1 MKLDF
6 LEKRLSLAQRRPLI
20 ANLYPLPPGRG
31 GALLEIHGRG
41 VMPGSPTPNS
51 VRPKTVIFHTRFQP
65 GLKDPNPRSAPGG
78 DQITQHTCLYRQKL
92 CYRSRD

>member
-20 ANLYPLPPGRG
+20 ANLYTPPPPREGVPGNSWSRG
-31 GALLEIHGRG
+31 GGG

-51 VRPKTVIFHTRFQP
+51 VRPKTVIFHTRFQTW
-65 GLKDPNPRSAPGG
+65 A
-78 DQITQHTCLYRQKL
+78 QKSIPVFSTW
-92 CYRSRD
+92 R

>member
-20 ANLYPLPPGRG
+20 ANLYPLPPREGG

-41 VMPGSPTPNS
+41 MMPSSPTPDS
-51 VRPKTVIFHTRFQP
+51 VRPKTVIFHTRFQT
-65 GLKDPNPRSAPGG
+65 RA
-78 DQITQHTCLYRQKL
+78 QKSKPVFSTW
-92 CYRSRD
+92 R

>member
-20 ANLYPLPPGRG
+20 ANLYPLPPREG
-31 GALLEIHGRG
+31 GLLEIQGRG

-51 VRPKTVIFHTRFQP
+51 VRPKTVIFHTRFQTWAQ
-65 GLKDPNPRSAPGG
+65 RSKPAFS
-78 DQITQHTCLYRQKL
+78 IWR
-92 CYRSRD
+92 